1 MIDPKALA
9 AELDIVVRAVP
20 GVVSL
25 YSTAPAIV
33 SAVRQLAEGPEGAEG
48 GTLVTVR
55 SVHGVW
61 QVATSIGVASTVQA
75 PRTAA
80 AVSAALL
87 AAIPDGLEAAVTV
100 RISRILS

>member
-1 MIDPKALA
+1 MIDQKALA
-9 AELDIVVRAVP
+9 AELDIVERSVP

-33 SAVRQLAEGPEGAEG
+33 SAVRQLAEGTGETEG

-55 SVHGVW
+55 SAQGVW
-61 QVATSIGVASTVQA
+61 RVAASIGVASSVQA
-75 PRTAA
+75 PHTAA

-87 AAIPDGLEAAVTV
+87 AAIPDDLEAAVTV

>member
-1 MIDPKALA
+1 MIDPEALA
-9 AELDIVVRAVP
+9 SELDIVVRNVP

-33 SAVRQLAEGPEGAEG
+33 SAVRQLTEGPEG

-55 SVHGVW
+55 SVEGVW
-61 QVATSIGVASTVQA
+61 QVAASIGVASSVQA
-75 PRTAA
+75 PHTAA

-87 AAIPDGLEAAVTV
+87 AAIPAGLEATVTV